1 MNDYHQVITSLR
13 RSYNQEQAE
22 QRDLREQEAWKH
34 TLRQQFLSF
43 LQQEHKAALLEIGA
57 GTGQDS
63 LFFHHNGLS
72 VVCTDLS
79 ADMVQRCR
87 AKGLTAYVMDFLS
100 LDFPAHSFDAV
111 YALNCLHHVPTA
123 DLPAVLHKLW
133 RLLRPGGLFSL
144 CVYGGMEWE
153 GLREQDWHH
162 PPRFFAYHT
171 DERLRHITA
180 PLFDLVSFHTLP
192 SEMKPL
198 YFQCLILRA
207 KHERNRTQE
216 EEVR

>member
-1 MNDYHQVITSLR
+1 MSDYYQVMTSLR
-13 RSYNQEQAE
+13 QSYNQEQAE
-22 QRDLREQEAWKH
+22 QRDRREPETWKQ
-34 TLRQQFLSF
+34 TLRQQFLSL
-43 LQQEHKAALLEIGA
+43 LQQGHKITLLEIGA

-63 LFFHHNGLS
+63 LFFHNNGLS

-87 AKGLTAYVMDFLS
+87 AKGLVAYVMDFLS

-123 DLPAVLHKLW
+123 DLPPVLHTLW

-153 GLREQDWHH
+153 GMREQDWHQ
-162 PPRFFAYHT
+162 PPRFFA
-171 DERLRHITA
+171 
-180 PLFDLVSFHTLP
+180 
-192 SEMKPL
+192 
-198 YFQCLILRA
+198 
-207 KHERNRTQE
+207 
-216 EEVR
+216 

>member
-1 MNDYHQVITSLR
+1 MHEYHQVMTNLR
-13 RSYNQEQAE
+13 QSYNQQQAE
-22 QRDLREQEAWKH
+22 QRDLREPEPWKH
-34 TLRQQFLSF
+34 ALRQQFLSL
-43 LQQEHKAALLEIGA
+43 LQQEGKTKLLEIGA

-63 LFFHHNGLS
+63 LFFHNNGLS

-79 ADMVQRCR
+79 AEMVQCCR
-87 AKGLTAYVMDFLS
+87 AKGLVAYVMDFLS

-111 YALNCLHHVPTA
+111 YALNCLHHVPSR
-123 DLPAVLHKLW
+123 DLPAVQHTLW
-133 RLLRPGGLFSL
+133 HLLRPGGLFSL

-153 GLREQDWHH
+153 GVREQDWHQ

-198 YFQCLILRA
+198 SLQCLIL
-207 KHERNRTQE
+207 
-216 EEVR
+216 